1 MNKTSIILKNK
12 KAFFNFQILDTYK
25 AGIQLSGTEV
35 KSIRDKKVSFT
46 DSYCAF
52 INNELWLKEIHI
64 AEYSFGSYNNHQP
77 KRDRKLLLTKK
88 ELHKIQKK
96 TKEKGLTIVP
106 LSLFFSD
113 SGFVKVEIGIA
124 KGKKEF
130 DKRES
135 LKQKDAKR
143 NMDKMMKY

>member
-64 AEYSFGSYNNHQP
+64 TEYSFGSYNNHHP

-124 KGKKEF
+124 KGKKNLIKEN
-130 DKRES
+130 
-135 LKQKDAKR
+135 L
-143 NMDKMMKY
+143 

>member
-1 MNKTSIILKNK
+1 MDKTSIILKNK
-12 KAFFNFQILDTYK
+12 KAYHNFQILDTYK

-52 INNELWLKEIHI
+52 INNELWIKEIHI
-64 AEYSFGSYNNHQP
+64 SEYTFGSYNNHQP

-88 ELHKIQKK
+88 ELRKIQKK

-106 LSLFFSD
+106 LLLFFSE

>member
-1 MNKTSIILKNK
+1 
-12 KAFFNFQILDTYK
+12 
-25 AGIQLSGTEV
+25 
-35 KSIRDKKVSFT
+35 
-46 DSYCAF
+46 
-52 INNELWLKEIHI
+52 
-64 AEYSFGSYNNHQP
+64 
-77 KRDRKLLLTKK
+77 LLLTKK

>member
-106 LSLFFSD
+106 LSLFFSE

>member
-1 MNKTSIILKNK
+1 MNKTNIILKNK
-12 KAFFNFQILDTYK
+12 KAFFNFQILDTYN
-25 AGIQLSGTEV
+25 AGIQLTGTEV
-35 KSIRDKKVSFT
+35 KSIRDKKVNFT
-46 DSYCAF
+46 DSYCVF
-52 INNELWLKEIHI
+52 INNELWIKEIHI

-77 KRDRKLLLTKK
+77 KRDRKLLLKKK
-88 ELHKIQKK
+88 ELQKIQKK

-106 LSLFFSD
+106 LSLFFSE

>member
-1 MNKTSIILKNK
+1 MEKSSIILKNK
-12 KAFFNFQILDTYK
+12 KAYYNYQILDTYK

-52 INNELWLKEIHI
+52 INNELWIKEIHI
-64 AEYSFGSYNNHQP
+64 SEYAFGSYNNHQP

-88 ELHKIQKK
+88 ELRKIQKK

-106 LSLFFSD
+106 LSLFFSE

>member
-1 MNKTSIILKNK
+1 
-12 KAFFNFQILDTYK
+12 
-25 AGIQLSGTEV
+25 
-35 KSIRDKKVSFT
+35 
-46 DSYCAF
+46 
-52 INNELWLKEIHI
+52 
-64 AEYSFGSYNNHQP
+64 
-77 KRDRKLLLTKK
+77 LLTKK
-88 ELHKIQKK
+88 ELRKIQKK

-106 LSLFFSD
+106 LLLFFSE